1 MGTWVQRSWSST
13 LLCCP
18 SMTLQLAQNFLPA
31 SPRKSQITTNY
42 LTKKKKIKPIC
53 TRNHFQL
60 FPALETSETSLM
72 RGNFGWAMVSTER
85 KSHKNMRIK
94 TILCSQKLIYEIKQK
109 KHITDGI
116 LTNINHSLSTILQRF
131 EFILIL
137 TNFLTFLGSSN
148 PCYHL
153 MLPLLHLWNF

>member
-1 MGTWVQRSWSST
+1 MIFHSAILPLSDTPTCSKLPSS
-13 LLCCP
+13 
-18 SMTLQLAQNFLPA
+18 
-31 SPRKSQITTNY
+31 ITKEISNHHW
-42 LTKKKKIKPIC
+42 LTTTTTKFKPIC
-53 TRNHFQL
+53 THNHFQL

-72 RGNFGWAMVSTER
+72 RGNFEWPMVSTKR

-131 EFILIL
+131 EFIFIL

-148 PCYHL
+148 HCYHL